1 MGFHRGVGGNPRQY
15 WLKAGNG
22 KVRSLEAWV
31 ASLRQTHATPAP
43 TEPSVRPPKSIALT
57 LRLDPQR
64 YGRLSEHAARFAP
77 RRSFQTIIVTALDA
91 YLDEQV
97 HDVGR

>member
-1 MGFHRGVGGNPRQY
+1 MPDQ
-15 WLKAGNG
+15 LKAQRLAARQ
-22 KVRSLEAWV
+22 KSMEAWV

-43 TEPSVRPPKSIALT
+43 AEPSGRPPKSIALT
-57 LRLDPQR
+57 LRLDPER
-64 YGRLSEHAARFAP
+64 YGRLSEHAARFTP
-77 RRSFQTIIVTALDA
+77 RRSFQAIIVTALDA